1 MDQWIFD
8 AVVQA
13 LAIWIAY
20 KWGQHVAAMRI
31 TRMLIDN
38 DPALNNAVE
47 RARRDLKAIDAQ
59 DKDQSAEELRVE
71 RHGDQLYVYTKI
83 NDEFLAQGSTLEECL
98 DRIGKRFPDRNF
110 RGLLSKEQADALG
123 VSGK

>member
-8 AVVQA
+8 VFVQA
-13 LAIWIAY
+13 LVIWIAY

-38 DPALNNAVE
+38 DPALNKAVE
-47 RARRDLKAIDAQ
+47 RARRDLKAIDAN
-59 DKDQSAEELRVE
+59 DTERPAEELKVE
-71 RHGDQLYVYTKI
+71 RHGEQLYVYTKD
-83 NDEFLAQGSTLEECL
+83 NNEFLAQGTTLQECL
-98 DRIGKRFPDRNF
+98 DRIGERFPERTF
-110 RGLLSKEQADALG
+110 RGLLSKEQADALS